1 MFPRFARNKLLQPAN
16 PHKEDYY
23 PVKVVLVINNQR
35 LVLGRASRTI
45 IHNKIKKIN
54 SKFYFVTKFLY
65 RFTIDEL
72 YLEYFVMR

>member
-45 IHNKIKKIN
+45 IHNKRKKIN
-54 SKFYFVTKFLY
+54 SKFYFVTKFC

-72 YLEYFVMR
+72 YFEHFVMR